1 MFGTDSSGTRVGLLN
16 AHQEG
21 IISTLGYVALYT
33 AGVQTGSYVLKKR
46 LYIKD
51 WIKIAYCVLLT
62 AITLFVS
69 LYIAQVGGKVASRRT
84 ASVAWCVWIV
94 DSNLILHGT

>member
-1 MFGTDSSGTRVGLLN
+1 MFGTDSSSTQVGLLN

-21 IISTLGYVALYT
+21 IISTLGYVALYM
-33 AGVQTGSYVLKKR
+33 AGVQTGSYVLKKG

-84 ASVAWCVWIV
+84 ASVAWGVWIV